1 MGEHISGIDYWLDCR
16 RFVRKTE
23 GGVLEEMQ
31 PTAAVFQLV
40 NQQLYYGL
48 QLEKKKR
55 KKESRLKSEL
65 NLSL

>member
-1 MGEHISGIDYWLDCR
+1 MGEHISGIDYWLDW

-48 QLEKKKR
+48 QLKKKKKKR
-55 KKESRLKSEL
+55 KKKNQGSNQS
-65 NLSL
+65 